1 MSSSK
6 ETLMPKAPYS
16 VLCASKYAIV
26 SIEAMVVHGHELHV
40 LAPYKRAHDQ
50 TPYATHPV
58 HGNAFHE
65 LSPFPSFRR

>member
-1 MSSSK
+1 
-6 ETLMPKAPYS
+6 
-16 VLCASKYAIV
+16 
-26 SIEAMVVHGHELHV
+26 MVVHGHELHV

-65 LSPFPSFRR
+65 LLLFLVSDDEAMRLMI